1 MKVSDICSRDIRFCN
16 PDTNLA
22 SAASIMW
29 EQDCGIVPVVDE
41 GKKVKGVL
49 TDRDICMAV
58 STRSL
63 LASQITAGQVMNGKT
78 YACRLNDDVRT
89 ALRTMAENSVRRLLV
104 LNDAGELSG
113 VLSLTDAILA
123 SKDSRVA
130 RTGDVTWAEIVPMM
144 GAICRPRTTEARA
157 SAAGRPALAGTHA

>member
-1 MKVSDICSRDIRFCN
+1 MKVSDICSRDIRFCT

-22 SAASIMW
+22 EAASIMW

-41 GKKVKGVL
+41 KKNVKGVV

-58 STRSL
+58 ATRSL
-63 LASQITAGQVMNGKT
+63 LASQITASQVMNGKSYT
-78 YACRLNDDVRT
+78 CRLNDDLRT
-89 ALRTMAENSVRRLLV
+89 AMRTMAENSVRRLLV

-123 SKDSRVA
+123 SKDSKSA
-130 RTGDVTWAEIVPMM
+130 RTGDMTWAEVVPIV
-144 GAICRPRTTEARA
+144 GAICRPRNTEAKA
-157 SAAGRPALAGTHA
+157 SMGRSPALAGTHA

>member
-1 MKVSDICSRDIRFCN
+1 MKVSDICSRDIRSCS

-22 SAASIMW
+22 SVASTMW
-29 EQDCGIVPVVDE
+29 EQDCGIVPVVD
-41 GKKVKGVL
+41 GQKKVRGVV

-58 STRSL
+58 ATRSL
-63 LASQITAGQVMNGKT
+63 LASQITAEQVMNGKAHT
-78 YACRLNDDVRT
+78 CRLNDDVRT
-89 ALRTMAENSVRRLLV
+89 ALRTMGENSVRRLLV

-113 VLSLTDAILA
+113 MLSLTDAVLA
-123 SKDSRVA
+123 SKDSKIA

-144 GAICRPRTTEARA
+144 GAICRPRITEARA